1 MDELNIATQIKNITL
16 ETALKDLSKL
26 QEMDITT
33 ITPQCRTGNNFI
45 DFFMFRYRL
54 QTISRKKMTFFQFVS
69 NTEYQAKPYIQKLIK
84 YQDHLKI
91 NKLTKLYRIFTL
103 HCGTISLFKPIRAIE
118 VYTRFK
124 PRSILDPCSGWG
136 GRLVG
141 ACVCNI
147 PFYTGIDLNINLKE
161 PYEAMINK
169 LKPTTTTAMNI
180 HFCDAVTFDYSNLKY
195 DMVLTSPPYFNIEL
209 YPYTNKLT
217 KPEWVT
223 LFYIPL
229 FKETFKYLELGGWFC
244 INVNQEIYNDICVG
258 LFGQAHIKLPMSNVK
273 RLINNMTE
281 FIYCWCKG
289 CIIGEPININISI
302 I

>member
-1 MDELNIATQIKNITL
+1 MDEIFIVKQIKNITL

-26 QEMDITT
+26 RQIDITT
-33 ITPQCRTGNNFI
+33 ISPQSRTGNNFI

-54 QTISRKKMTFFQFVS
+54 QTISRKKMTFFEFIS
-69 NTEYQAKPYIQKLIK
+69 DTEYQAKPYIQNLIQ
-84 YQDHLKI
+84 YQSHLKI

-124 PRSILDPCSGWG
+124 PRSILDPCCGWG

-141 ACVCNI
+141 ACVRNI

-161 PYEAMINK
+161 PYEEMMSH
-169 LKPTTTTAMNI
+169 LKTITTTEMNI
-180 HFCDAVTFDYSNLKY
+180 HFCDAVSFDYSNLKY

-223 LFYIPL
+223 SFYIPL

-244 INVNQEIYNDICVG
+244 INVNQEIYNDICIG
-258 LFGQAHIKLPMSNVK
+258 LFGQAHVKIQMSNNV
-273 RLINNMTE
+273 RPMNYLTE
-281 FIYCWCKG
+281 FIYCWNKLG
-289 CIIGEPININISI
+289 V
-302 I
+302 